1 MTTSRPER
9 PSLPAQKVGGPN
21 SSLSAGQIV
30 GERRAREIKAI
41 PEDPRRLY
49 VKLMHVLAIAIP
61 PNATVD
67 EFLEEMKTLVAG
79 RKIPEATAKLMLDVL
94 AKRLEDVRQL
104 ERKLKELQHLLGGGE
119 E

>member
-1 MTTSRPER
+1 LKET
-9 PSLPAQKVGGPN
+9 
-21 SSLSAGQIV
+21 
-30 GERRAREIKAI
+30 
-41 PEDPRRLY
+41 
-49 VKLMHVLAIAIP
+49 
-61 PNATVD
+61 
-67 EFLEEMKTLVAG
+67 KTLLAE

>member
-1 MTTSRPER
+1 MTGPER
-9 PSLPAQKVGGPN
+9 PSLPAQKVGASN
-21 SSLSAGQIV
+21 SSPSAGQIV
-30 GERRAREIKAI
+30 RERRAREIKAI

-49 VKLMHVLAIAIP
+49 FKLMHVLAIAIP

>member
-1 MTTSRPER
+1 VLPI
-9 PSLPAQKVGGPN
+9 PLPAQGK
-21 SSLSAGQIV
+21 L
-30 GERRAREIKAI
+30 GERRAREIKTT
-41 PEDPRRLY
+41 EDPRRLY
-49 VKLMHVLAIAIP
+49 GKLMHVLAIAIP
-61 PNATVD
+61 PNAEVLD
-67 EFLEEMKTLVAG
+67 EFLKETKTLLAE